1 MYELARCIFAIPP
14 TEVEI
19 EKNFSNLNF
28 IFTQRRQ
35 HLSEDH
41 LDAILQIHL
50 KKDLFFILNEEELV
64 ELL

>member
-19 EKNFSNLNF
+19 EKNFSHLNF

-35 HLSEDH
+35 NLSEDH
-41 LDAILQIHL
+41 LDAILQTHL
-50 KKDLFFILNEEELV
+50 KKGLFFILNEEELV